1 MQMLRIMS
9 EIMSEGPQNVSVN
22 VDGRKM
28 MQVGQVIVTPITSRS
43 SLTPVGLGLGRRSST
58 ASSTTRHPV
67 VEKVMLKAVSKSGK
81 KASRSFA
88 LRNLNPACV
97 NTCYDLK
104 ALIRAQLTGDITS
117 KDFDIGYCQGS
128 SVVGL
133 RSTEDLNEVWGKL
146 STTSLWCDGLRFD
159 DSSSSKNRKR
169 KCGSDSEEDDGQ
181 YCKRK
186 KKPKP
191 GREREEEVQQI
202 VDDLQEKHGS
212 NFTIMQLRIWAEMI
226 AGKVHADTDN
236 PPNTS
241 MFVRAGGAKKTKKSE
256 PPVANL
262 VAEAATAIT
271 SALSPKASG
280 PGPSSGC
287 SPAKLIESRSKLYK
301 QLTELQNLRSSGILT
316 KDEFDTEKESIMEL
330 LKKLKTAS
338 Q

>member
-1 MQMLRIMS
+1 MRMRVYVCLLVYVYMYAHTCVLMLRIMS

-97 NTCYDLK
+97 NTCDDLK

-133 RSTEDLNEVWGKL
+133 RSTEDLNQLWGKL

-169 KCGSDSEEDDGQ
+169 KCESDSEEDDGQ
-181 YCKRK
+181 CCKKKKNQNLVVKERK
-186 KKPKP
+186 K
-191 GREREEEVQQI
+191 
-202 VDDLQEKHGS
+202 S
-212 NFTIMQLRIWAEMI
+212 NR
-226 AGKVHADTDN
+226 
-236 PPNTS
+236 
-241 MFVRAGGAKKTKKSE
+241 
-256 PPVANL
+256 
-262 VAEAATAIT
+262 
-271 SALSPKASG
+271 
-280 PGPSSGC
+280 
-287 SPAKLIESRSKLYK
+287 
-301 QLTELQNLRSSGILT
+301 
-316 KDEFDTEKESIMEL
+316 
-330 LKKLKTAS
+330 
-338 Q
+338 